1 LRGQGLATGLPF
13 KASKSSAGS
22 KEQTPAQ
29 ENRVPAASLLLLYH
43 AVEVAV
49 AVALFALFA
58 PNLGGDLEILL
69 ALLVLTAGAEL
80 LPINI
85 YGSTQITPGFAPVM
99 AIMIIFGPAG
109 AAIAGAFEAVLGVG
123 RHHFNPRRIAHGS
136 ALLAISYM
144 GGAFMYGQI
153 AVTNPDSAHW
163 SMIPAAIVASLTA
176 FALNALLVG
185 FEQTLRTG
193 MPLRAFW
200 EKHGWIVPNYL
211 ALGVIGLALTAAY
224 LALGL
229 AGVLAFVSPALMMRL
244 SMKQY
249 VDKTKENVGKL
260 ELQNDAL
267 RTANI
272 EIRRVSE
279 ELRVSYDGTL
289 EALVNALDARDQ
301 ETKGHSIRV
310 SRYMMDIAR
319 EVGVKE
325 GTQEWVDM
333 QRGSLL
339 HDVGKIG
346 VSDTILL
353 KPAKL
358 TDEEWT
364 LMRKHPEIGYNML
377 RQVKFLQGP
386 AEIILAHHE
395 RWDGG
400 GYPKGLHEDEILLG
414 ARIFTVVD
422 TFDSMTS
429 DRPYRKALT
438 TLEAM
443 NEIMACSGTQFDP
456 MVVEAFLDI
465 YDKWV
470 KDREEMHNEESN
482 LVQLADMREAAA

>member
-1 LRGQGLATGLPF
+1 MRR
-13 KASKSSAGS
+13 S
-22 KEQTPAQ
+22 
-29 ENRVPAASLLLLYH
+29 RVPGPSLLTVFY
-43 AVEVAV
+43 ATEVAV
-49 AVALFALFA
+49 AATLLAFFA
-58 PNLGGDLEILL
+58 PRLDGNLEVL
-69 ALLVLTAGAEL
+69 ALLLIFALGAEFV
-80 LPINI
+80 PINI
-85 YGSTQITPGFAPVM
+85 YGDTQVTPGFVFTT
-99 AIMIIFGPAG
+99 AIMILFGIPGAVVAAPLVAILATKLRHYDRVRMVHGPGLMTIVAATG
-109 AAIAGAFEAVLGVG
+109 AAVYGLIAPINPESPHWEMVPAVLAATAVSFGANLLLVCTEYVL
-123 RHHFNPRRIAHGS
+123 RRRQSISDFWWKHAW
-136 ALLAISYM
+136 LAPNY
-144 GGAFMYGQI
+144 
-153 AVTNPDSAHW
+153 
-163 SMIPAAIVASLTA
+163 
-176 FALNALLVG
+176 FALHLV
-185 FEQTLRTG
+185 
-193 MPLRAFW
+193 
-200 EKHGWIVPNYL
+200 
-211 ALGVIGLALTAAY
+211 GLALLAAY
-224 LALGL
+224 LALGIT
-229 AGVLAFVSPALMMRL
+229 GILAFVAPALMIRL

-249 VDKTKENVGKL
+249 VDKTKENVAKL
-260 ELQNDAL
+260 EMQNDAL

-279 ELRVSYDGTL
+279 ELRTSYDGTL

-319 EVGVKE
+319 EMGVVD

-353 KPAKL
+353 KPGKL
-358 TDEEWT
+358 TDDEWG

-429 DRPYRKALT
+429 DRPYRKALS

-443 NEIMACSGTQFDP
+443 NEIMRCSGSQFDP
-456 MVVEAFLDI
+456 LVVEAFLDI
-465 YDKWV
+465 YETWV
-470 KDREEMHNEESN
+470 REREEMHREE
-482 LVQLADMREAAA
+482 RELGRVA